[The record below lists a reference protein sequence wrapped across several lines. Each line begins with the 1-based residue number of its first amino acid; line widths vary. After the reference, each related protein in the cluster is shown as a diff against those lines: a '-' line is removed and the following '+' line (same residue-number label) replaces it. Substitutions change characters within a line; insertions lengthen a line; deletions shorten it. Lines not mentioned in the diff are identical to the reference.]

1 VLNVVGRKYVS
12 IKKYENIVAI
22 AEEVKCANI
31 EEKNQNALIVKVL
44 KYAYI

>member
-1 VLNVVGRKYVS
+1 VLNVVVHKYANT
-12 IKKYENIVAI
+12 KKYENIVAI